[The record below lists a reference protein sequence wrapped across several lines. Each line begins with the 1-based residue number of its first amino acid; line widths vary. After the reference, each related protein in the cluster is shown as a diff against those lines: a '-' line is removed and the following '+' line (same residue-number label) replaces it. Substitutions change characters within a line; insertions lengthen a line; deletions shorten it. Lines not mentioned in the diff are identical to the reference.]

1 VATTRLSGTS
11 YAVLGLLELFEPAT
25 PYQLKQIAK
34 VSIFHFWSIPHTQ
47 LYTECSRLAGAG
59 LLDER
64 REKSGRRRRIYRL
77 SSAGRRALREWRADP
92 SADLYELRDPGV
104 LKLFF
109 GAEPGALADA
119 QLERHQRRLHAY
131 EEMMLEQSEM
141 MSEGMRLSLE
151 AGIGHEREY
160 IRFWSRVRERR
171 DQKR

>member
-92 SADLYELRDPGV
+92 SADLYELRDPGL
-104 LKLFF
+104 LKLFC

-131 EEMMLEQSEM
+131 EEMLEQSE

-151 AGIGHEREY
+151 AGIGHQREY
-160 IRFWSRVRERR
+160 VRFWSRVRERR